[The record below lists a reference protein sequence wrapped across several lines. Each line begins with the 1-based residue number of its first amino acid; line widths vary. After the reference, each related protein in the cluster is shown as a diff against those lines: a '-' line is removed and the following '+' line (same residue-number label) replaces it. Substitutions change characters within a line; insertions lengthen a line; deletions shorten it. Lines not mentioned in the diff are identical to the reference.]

1 VPHTL
6 DPPFRVEPG
15 PEDRAFVLTG
25 ELDMAATDQV
35 GEAVA
40 SIEGSGDVVFD
51 LRALTFIDSSGIR
64 ALLQAAE
71 RIDEGKLILAHP
83 TEAVQRVLDLV
94 GMRDASPK
102 VVIQT

>member
-1 VPHTL
+1 MPHTL
-6 DPPFRVEPG
+6 DPPFRVDPG
-15 PEDRAFVLTG
+15 PGDRAFVLSG
-25 ELDMAATDQV
+25 ELDMASTERV

-40 SIEGSGDVVFD
+40 SIQGTGDVVFD

-71 RIDEGKLILAHP
+71 RIEEGKLILDHP

-94 GMRDASPK
+94 GMQDASPK